1 MRLTTLSEN
10 TAGKPGLAAEWGLS
24 ILVETAEA
32 RILFDT
38 GAADAA
44 VRNADALGIRLSALD
59 AVVISHG
66 HADHTGGLPSVLAR
80 TGAIDIIAHPA
91 VWELKYTKRPYED
104 SYAFIGIPYR
114 KEFLESRGAR
124 FILHEAPQRLRPNI
138 WTSGEVPQRT
148 DFEAIE
154 PYFYV
159 KSSDAFLP
167 DPIAD
172 DQALFIRTAAGLVIV
187 LGCSHRGLINTI
199 RHAQDVTGEQRVH
212 TIVGGTHLFP
222 KNADQQTATL
232 DALNQIGVEKLGVSH
247 CTGFTASRLLS
258 DAFGDRFFLNNA
270 GTICDID

>member
-1 MRLTTLSEN
+1 MRLVTLSEN

-24 ILVETAEA
+24 ILVETGEA

-38 GAADAA
+38 GGSDAA
-44 VRNADALGIRLSALD
+44 VRNADALGIRLAGLD

-66 HADHTGGLPSVLAR
+66 HADHTGGLSSVLAR
-80 TGAIDIIAHPA
+80 TGAIDVIAHPA

-124 FILHEAPQRLRPNI
+124 FIMHEAPQRLRPNI
-138 WTSGEVPQRT
+138 WTSGEIPQRT

-159 KSSDAFLP
+159 KSSNDFSP

-172 DQALFIRTAAGLVIV
+172 DQALFVKTAAGLVIV

-199 RHAQDVTGEQRVH
+199 RHAQDVTGEKRVH

-222 KNADQQTATL
+222 KSDAQRAKTL
-232 DALNQIGVEKLGVSH
+232 DALNKIGVGKLGVSH

-270 GTICDID
+270 GTICEID

>member
-1 MRLTTLSEN
+1 MRLVTLSEN

-38 GAADAA
+38 GGSDAA
-44 VRNADALGIRLSALD
+44 VRNADILGIHLTGLD

-80 TGAIDIIAHPA
+80 TGAIDVIAHPA

-104 SYAFIGIPYR
+104 RHAYIGIPYR
-114 KEFLESRGAR
+114 KEFLEARGAR
-124 FILHEAPQRLRPNI
+124 FILNEAPQRLRPNI

-159 KSSDAFLP
+159 KSGDAFLP
-167 DPIAD
+167 DAIAD
-172 DQALFIRTAAGLVIV
+172 DQALFVKTEAGLVII

-199 RHAQDVTGEQRVH
+199 RHAQDVTGEKRVH

-222 KNADQQTATL
+222 KSQAQRAKTL
-232 DALNQIGVEKLGVSH
+232 DALREIGVEKLGVSH
-247 CTGFTASRLLS
+247 CTGFAASRMLS

-270 GTICDID
+270 GTVCRIV

>member
-1 MRLTTLSEN
+1 MRLVTLSEN

-24 ILVETAEA
+24 ILVETDDA

-44 VRNADALGIRLSALD
+44 VRNADALGVSLAGLD
-59 AVVISHG
+59 AIVISHG

-80 TGAIDIIAHPA
+80 TGEVDVFAHPA
-91 VWELKYTKRPYED
+91 AWDLKYTKRPYED
-104 SYAFIGIPYR
+104 RHAYIGIPYR
-114 KEFLESRGAR
+114 QAFLEHCGAR
-124 FILHEAPQRLRPNI
+124 FSLHEGPHRLGPKI
-138 WTSGEVPQRT
+138 WISGEVPQQT

-159 KSSDAFLP
+159 RSGDRFEP

-172 DQALFIRTAAGLVIV
+172 DLAMFVQTAKGLVIV
-187 LGCSHRGLINTI
+187 LGCSHRGLINTVL
-199 RHAQDVTGEQRVH
+199 HARAVTGEQRVH

-222 KNADQQTATL
+222 KSEAQRAKAL
-232 DALNQIGVEKLGVSH
+232 DALRQIGIEKIGVSH
-247 CTGFTASRLLS
+247 CTGFAASRMLS

-270 GTICDID
+270 GTVCLIE